1 MRSIIILRGKIRADK
16 ERAKRSIV
24 VAMNERVE
32 VSTTGMCPRIVGERR
47 GKRGTNV
54 LSTEG
59 ERARRTRG
67 IAFFDSRCWALES

>member
-24 VAMNERVE
+24 ERVE
-32 VSTTGMCPRIVGERR
+32 ISTTGMCRRIVGERR

-67 IAFFDSRCWALES
+67 IAFFDSRRWALES